1 MDLKTFIKN
10 TLINTC
16 RIFTVATLFYCL
28 LVSLVNAS
36 ATEILLEATRIILFF
51 FFALLVSLANS
62 LLSVKL
68 IPSAFRYILH
78 FLLCGFAFYLCLLF
92 PLIEA
97 GAGGS
102 FVIVGLSA
110 YTLLYVIGLVVI
122 TIIKTSVTRA
132 KDKKQ
137 DYTNRFS

>member
-16 RIFTVATLFYCL
+16 IIFTVATLFYCL

-51 FFALLVSLANS
+51 FFALLVALANS
-62 LLSVKL
+62 LFSVKH

-97 GAGGS
+97 GASGS

-122 TIIKTSVTRA
+122 TIIKVNVTRS

>member
-1 MDLKTFIKN
+1 MDLKTFIKK
-10 TLINTC
+10 TCLNTC
-16 RIFTVATLFYCL
+16 IIFTAVTLFYCL

-36 ATEILLEATRIILFF
+36 ATEILLDATRIILFF
-51 FFALLVSLANS
+51 FFALLVALANS
-62 LLSVKL
+62 LFSAKL
-68 IPSAFRYILH
+68 IPAAFRYILH

-110 YTLLYVIGLVVI
+110 YILIYVIGLVLI
-122 TIIKTSVTRA
+122 TIVKSSISRHKE
-132 KDKKQ
+132 KKQ
-137 DYTNRFS
+137 EYTNRFS

>member
-1 MDLKTFIKN
+1 MDLKRFIKN

-16 RIFTVATLFYCL
+16 IIFTVATLFYCL
-28 LVSLVNAS
+28 LVSFVNAE

-51 FFALLVSLANS
+51 FFALLVAIANS
-62 LLSVKL
+62 LFEVKL
-68 IPSAFRYILH
+68 IPSAFRYLMH

-97 GAGGS
+97 GASGS

-110 YTLLYVIGLVVI
+110 YTLIYVTGLVVI
-122 TIIKTSVTRA
+122 TIIKSSISR
-132 KDKKQ
+132 KKEKKQ
-137 DYTNRFS
+137 NYTNRFS